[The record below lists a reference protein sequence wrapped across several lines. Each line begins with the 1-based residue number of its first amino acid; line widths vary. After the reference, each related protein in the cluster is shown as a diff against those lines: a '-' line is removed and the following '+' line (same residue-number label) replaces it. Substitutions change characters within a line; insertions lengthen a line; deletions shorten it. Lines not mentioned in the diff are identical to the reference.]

1 MAMTELDATQ
11 WQRHVTRWRAGHQ
24 TVPAYCAAHG
34 LAVAT
39 MRYQIRR
46 HATAA
51 VPAPAVR
58 VARAERVAA
67 TPVATAP
74 VAAPTPPAAIVIEVG
89 RARVR
94 VEAGADAATLTTV
107 LSALAVAR

>member
-1 MAMTELDATQ
+1 MAMTELDAAQ
-11 WQRHVTRWRAGHQ
+11 WQRHVARWRAGHQ

-34 LAVAT
+34 LSVAT

-46 HATAA
+46 HAT
-51 VPAPAVR
+51 PATPAMR
-58 VARAERVAA
+58 VARVERVAA
-67 TPVATAP
+67 AP
-74 VAAPTPPAAIVIEVG
+74 VTPPAAIVIEVG

-94 VEAGADAATLTTV
+94 VEAGADAATLATV

>member
-1 MAMTELDATQ
+1 MAMTELDAAQ
-11 WQRHVTRWRAGHQ
+11 WQRHVARWRAGHQ

-34 LAVAT
+34 LSVAT
-39 MRYQIRR
+39 MRYRIRR

-51 VPAPAVR
+51 GPAPAVR
-58 VARAERVAA
+58 VARVERVAA
-67 TPVATAP
+67 AP
-74 VAAPTPPAAIVIEVG
+74 GTPPAAIVIEVG

-94 VEAGADAATLTTV
+94 VEAGADAATLATV

>member
-1 MAMTELDATQ
+1 MATNELDAAQ

-34 LAVAT
+34 LTVAT

-46 HATAA
+46 HAT
-51 VPAPAVR
+51 PATPAVR
-58 VARAERVAA
+58 VARVARVAA
-67 TPVATAP
+67 GPAP
-74 VAAPTPPAAIVIEVG
+74 MPAAAAIVIEVG

-94 VEAGADAATLTTV
+94 VEAGADAATLATV
-107 LSALAVAR
+107 LNALAVTR

>member
-1 MAMTELDATQ
+1 MATTELDATQ

-24 TVPAYCAAHG
+24 TVPAYCAVHG

-39 MRYQIRR
+39 MRYRIRR
-46 HATAA
+46 HATA

-58 VARAERVAA
+58 VARVERVPA
-67 TPVATAP
+67 AP
-74 VAAPTPPAAIVIEVG
+74 VAAVAPPAAIVIEVG

-94 VEAGADAATLTTV
+94 VEAGADAATLATV